1 VEAAL
6 PELLGVCQV
15 IHQCGE
21 GPDGSGAD
29 LKSLQAASAALPPH
43 LQERYCVQAFVGDEI
58 ADVYA
63 LANVIVGRAGAGTV
77 NELANL
83 GKPSILVPLPGAKE
97 QAANAHSLEAE
108 GASITIVQEELTPQ
122 SLTAAVTSLMTQ
134 PEKLASMGQAAH
146 KLSTEGAADKIIA
159 ELMELAKAR

>member
-1 VEAAL
+1 M
-6 PELLGVCQV
+6 
-15 IHQCGE
+15 
-21 GPDGSGAD
+21 
-29 LKSLQAASAALPPH
+29 
-43 LQERYCVQAFVGDEI
+43 QAFVGEEI

-63 LANVIVGRAGAGTV
+63 LACLIVGRAGAGTV

-97 QAANAHSLEAE
+97 QAANAHALEVE

-122 SLTAAVTSLMTQ
+122 RLTDVVTDLMAQ
-134 PEKLASMGQAAH
+134 PEKLASMGKAAH

-159 ELMELAKAR
+159 ELMQLAKAR